1 MEELQLLL
9 ESTVPPSLKT
19 KIKGKEAREI
29 ALLIK
34 PLMEEINI
42 KTGQENDLMLW
53 LTLVKIIL
61 GAGDERVFNRNTFPI
76 FNRFG

>member
-1 MEELQLLL
+1 MEELQQLL

-42 KTGQENDLMLW
+42 KTGQENDLMFMAYACQHYSRGW
-53 LTLVKIIL
+53 
-61 GAGDERVFNRNTFPI
+61 R
-76 FNRFG
+76 